1 MHTCGEFHGI
11 VLETKPKS
19 RLRINAD
26 NLCRNFLAIGLKFE
40 TEPVDRLRYPVIS
53 DDTGFYIL
61 SINPLF
67 YICCSTA
74 ANIYIN
80 LSQR

>member
-26 NLCRNFLAIGLKFE
+26 NLCRNLLAIGLKFE

-61 SINPLF
+61 SKPIVLYLLQHDYK
-67 YICCSTA
+67 YI
-74 ANIYIN
+74 Y
-80 LSQR
+80 